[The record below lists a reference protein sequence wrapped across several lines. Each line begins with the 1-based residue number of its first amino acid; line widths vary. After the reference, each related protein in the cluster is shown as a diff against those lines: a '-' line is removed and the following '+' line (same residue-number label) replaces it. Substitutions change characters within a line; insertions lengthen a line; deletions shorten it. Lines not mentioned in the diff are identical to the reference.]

1 MANYSLADI
10 KALREKTGAGM
21 MDVKKALEEAEGDT
35 DKALELIRVKGLKGV
50 GKREGRSASDGL
62 VAAHVGPT
70 PDGEG
75 QTGVLVE
82 VNSET
87 DFVAKSPNFVAL
99 AARVLAAAVDSPARD
114 ADALLAT
121 EVDGTSVQTIVD
133 ETAATLGER
142 VVVRRLARVAGE
154 HVEVYLHKVSK
165 DLPPQVGVL
174 VATDA
179 AGAGV
184 ARDIATHIAA
194 FSPTFLTREE
204 VSADVVANE
213 RHIAEE
219 TARNEGKPEAALP
232 KIIEGRL
239 NGFFKENV
247 LLEQAFAK
255 DNKKTVAQ
263 VLAESGGT
271 LTGFVRYRVGA

>member
-1 MANYSLADI
+1 
-10 KALREKTGAGM
+10 
-21 MDVKKALEEAEGDT
+21 
-35 DKALELIRVKGLKGV
+35 
-50 GKREGRSASDGL
+50 
-62 VAAHVGPT
+62 
-70 PDGEG
+70 
-75 QTGVLVE
+75 
-82 VNSET
+82 
-87 DFVAKSPNFVAL
+87 
-99 AARVLAAAVDSPARD
+99 VLAAAVDSPARD

-121 EVDGTSVQTIVD
+121 EVDGSSVQDIVD

-194 FSPTFLTREE
+194 FSPTYLTREE
-204 VSADVVANE
+204 VSADIVANE

-263 VLAESGGT
+263 VLSEAGGT